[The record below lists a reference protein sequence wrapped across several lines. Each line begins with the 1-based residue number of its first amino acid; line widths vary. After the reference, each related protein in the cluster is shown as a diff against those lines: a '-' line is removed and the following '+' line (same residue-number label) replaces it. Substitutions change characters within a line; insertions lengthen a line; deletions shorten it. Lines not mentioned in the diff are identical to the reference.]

1 MLRRLQMPGG
11 ICTASSLTNNNQLGP
26 ALLLRDQ
33 MDRLRVTVHNVTTA
47 AGVGVPAAAVPGLP

>member
-1 MLRRLQMPGG
+1 MPGG